1 MSDAEEPEMSGEVR
15 HIEQGI
21 ILTELIQ
28 IEPHDTITRH
38 HDVLC
43 RKTARGGPGYP
54 LSEGAA
60 ALPDADQEIGEEA
73 FALGKD
79 LDQLRHPTRQR
90 MDVAA
95 QRVLAAGRQA
105 APMQAEQPR
114 RGLLHPLTGIGRGE
128 ELRPPPVARRPLP
141 PEPPIDRNLSDGA
154 GDGGTP

>member
-28 IEPHDTITRH
+28 IEPHDAITRH

-43 RKTARGGPGYP
+43 RKIAMGRPGYP

-79 LDQLRHPTRQR
+79 LEQLRHPTRQR
-90 MDVAA
+90 MDAAA
-95 QRVLAAGRQA
+95 QRGPAAGRRA
-105 APMQAEQPR
+105 APLQAGQTR
-114 RGLLHPLTGIGRGE
+114 RGPSHPFTCM
-128 ELRPPPVARRPLP
+128 RPCAAL
-141 PEPPIDRNLSDGA
+141 
-154 GDGGTP
+154 

>member
-21 ILTELIQ
+21 VLTELIQ
-28 IEPHDTITRH
+28 IEPHDAITRH

-43 RKTARGGPGYP
+43 RKIAMGRPGYP
-54 LSEGAA
+54 LSEGVA

-79 LDQLRHPTRQR
+79 LDQLRRPTRQR

-95 QRVLAAGRQA
+95 QRVLAAGRPGP
-105 APMQAEQPR
+105 PMQAGQAR
-114 RGLLHPLTGIGRGE
+114 RGPLPPLTGIGRRGGV
-128 ELRPPPVARRPLP
+128 RAPTPARAP
-141 PEPPIDRNLSDGA
+141 
-154 GDGGTP
+154 

>member
-43 RKTARGGPGYP
+43 RKIAMGQPGHP

-73 FALGKD
+73 
-79 LDQLRHPTRQR
+79 LDRKSTRLNSSHRHTSHAVFFLQKINFTKH
-90 MDVAA
+90 
-95 QRVLAAGRQA
+95 
-105 APMQAEQPR
+105 AP
-114 RGLLHPLTGIGRGE
+114 
-128 ELRPPPVARRPLP
+128 
-141 PEPPIDRNLSDGA
+141 
-154 GDGGTP
+154 